1 MPSFCQSLGYGAVL
15 QSAPGDRARA
25 LTDQLLV
32 DETNPAS
39 VPRSWIPEAGW
50 RDDDT
55 RCTTLSSHF
64 WRGVFGV
71 LSKRCRAQRSLSR
84 VLAAAVL
91 HPPTTSFASSRSRR
105 FALSRTGRC
114 FAEWLCRRVVTGGVS
129 FSCSFTASSIR
140 FGRVATPSGMTC
152 DARRRACHN
161 QQCVSQANAL
171 VPFTL
176 RFGGRVFSHSLFR
189 SRVASLC
196 PLRSLN
202 GGFSL
207 TPGGFISSEATL
219 PRAALSC
226 PAALFPRF
234 LRVGE
239 FVD

>member
-1 MPSFCQSLGYGAVL
+1 MKQTPLPCLVL
-15 QSAPGDRARA
+15 
-25 LTDQLLV
+25 
-32 DETNPAS
+32 
-39 VPRSWIPEAGW
+39 
-50 RDDDT
+50 DT
-55 RCTTLSSHF
+55 RGRLARRRHALHYPFLAFLARRVRRAFEALPCTAF
-64 WRGVFGV
+64 II
-71 LSKRCRAQRSLSR
+71 SR
-84 VLAAAVL
+84 LGGGC
-91 HPPTTSFASSRSRR
+91 TASTHHQFRLIEVPSICVV
-105 FALSRTGRC
+105 ANGPL
-114 FAEWLCRRVVTGGVS
+114 LRRVVTGGVS

-226 PAALFPRF
+226 PAALFPQF